1 MTHWICKTCGRAIKA
16 EEKPVYC
23 YFDRTTSIENLSNE
37 DAVKMGLFE
46 LSKGF
51 TAIFSDGP
59 NWAVIFEF
67 PGDYK
72 YHPFTG
78 EQAPAVLSR
87 GKLTDFQDQ
96 IMRKVINN
104 E

>member
-1 MTHWICKTCGRAIKA
+1 MIIYVCKICGRAIKSNV
-16 EEKPVYC
+16 PPTCC
-23 YFDRTTSIENLSNE
+23 YFDNCHSLENISNE